1 MQIPSV
7 VSRLTSLTN
16 LFLRFNRI
24 RYVDDDIR
32 LLKVLM
38 ISSSLSHWVLMGGLI
53 LDWATL
59 PMCDGDMLCCDVM

>member
-7 VSRLTSLTN
+7 VYRLTSLTN

-32 LLKVLM
+32 LLKVL
-38 ISSSLSHWVLMGGLI
+38 IIASSL
-53 LDWATL
+53 
-59 PMCDGDMLCCDVM
+59 